1 MISYFI
7 PKSMRDK
14 LYNNVV
20 NNVFPSLVYEDKNL
34 LTDYLFE
41 LIDII
46 AIKFNFD
53 EEQKDKYLYQFEQN
67 NYKDSKGLL
76 LALLPFIKDN
86 DETVKKGLQKLSDLY
101 IKKEEGSLKVDLLKG
116 EPKYK
121 YTNIQ
126 YNRCKRVE
134 KDNNEH
140 IENIENIEI
149 PFSHEHL
156 EHNFKLMKES
166 IKTMRN
172 RLYIN
177 WINILPVSIENY
189 KETYM
194 FKITD
199 KQFKEKNLIY
209 WDPYQDSNTDEY
221 KKGLQNIGLDVSE
234 VYDTIVNHL
243 YYSIKNIKWTLFS
256 IKNDENVIPII
267 QILNNLFNLKKCIL
281 GITWSQ
287 LNDNERSEFESNWKQ
302 FCQAF
307 INQINYEALYDK
319 MTEKLMIELIY
330 SIEKSN
336 QIYQL
341 NKIGYIKMTPKD
353 ELKKKF
359 KGDYELQL
367 FMRMKGRVEILQ
379 NHSNY
384 IYNFFEE
391 SFSRFRNTWYGHN
404 MFGGNQEFDDRIYF
418 DDNDFIVLKN
428 VYNYA
433 KSMSKYTTGGEF
445 KDQPRFWKSFSN
457 SEKELIITER
467 INSGTNGSWF
477 NIDRY
482 LGRFFPQKKSSQIHN
497 KIREKLP
504 EIIFEV
510 LILNGVLSEFVPD
523 KEITDDRLLPNNPL
537 EKKKTVKNI
546 LHNRYKNNQKFK
558 NRIDNSYYF
567 IENKRFGD
575 MRMIY
580 KKNNRGKDINYVKWV
595 FKNSN
600 WMFTYAMDWI
610 SQIIFFH
617 HYLNNR
623 VIFVTG
629 ATGVGKSSQIP
640 KLFMYAV
647 KMIDYKLN
655 GKVICT
661 QPRKP
666 PTVQNALYMSSDV
679 GFPIEKY
686 NEYVDTKIVT
696 PNYNI
701 QYKHQEK
708 KHVYD
713 NQIGVTLK
721 FVTDGTLMSDLYLNP
736 LLKKSIMSD
745 ERRDRTA
752 ENRIFLPSN
761 LYDVVIIDEAHE
773 HNVNMDM
780 ILTLMKYSTYFN
792 NNIRLAIVSATLD
805 SDEPRYRRY
814 YRDIND
820 NKIFPLNN
828 YLPKYEIDRINVDRR
843 IHISEPGKTTQYK
856 ITDIPKIETNSLN
869 SLKEAVET
877 TIDIIKTTLDGDILL
892 FMPGEAEIKSA
903 VDELIANTPD
913 NVLILPYFGKL
924 SDTNRAMVENID
936 KGLSR
941 YPYEK
946 NLYIGGS
953 FDPKQVKKV
962 PQNTYK
968 RAVIVATN
976 IAEASITIDSL
987 KYVVDTGVEKVNR
1000 YDFSQNSSVL
1010 RPEIISDSSRIQR
1023 RGRVGRTKDG
1033 TVYYMYDIKET
1044 EGKDIKFKI
1053 TLENIKETL
1062 LKYLIKTRQIGDDDI
1077 GFKPFFNIEND
1088 PNLLNELQKINYMS
1102 GINTIIQ
1109 EQYFIKG
1116 KFFSY
1121 KGNNKHYDYH
1131 NNTIPWMYYKTGM
1144 MSDSLMDK
1152 YGNFYLVHPDEN
1164 LLIRNIYGDIC
1175 DVKLR
1180 KNEYI
1185 FNDGRYES
1193 FKIKYFFEVLQ
1204 MYGVVEKFGISEHN
1218 VDKKSKIN
1226 IDNNNLLQEEYYYKS
1241 HFGQRIID
1249 LQVSIQSEI
1258 ITFESIIVYL
1268 YSRLYNCGHHVI
1280 KFLAM
1285 ISTFDSPKAMFND
1298 NLPQMM
1304 SYFKNQY
1311 GDSYGYIVV
1320 ANMIL
1325 YLFET
1330 KLGYQTCSTSA
1341 SNIRLENDISKYK
1354 SKFFTAYE
1362 NDDFSEFKG
1371 DKKLDD
1377 YLEQFHTNKLH
1388 NSAEVKP
1395 SEIRDSLKNKYI
1407 VSHNISNL
1415 DDPSVRNY
1423 VEQWLSKY
1431 GLNVDKVI
1439 KFYKIYLDLS
1449 QTICNIENKIY
1460 NEDSPV
1466 EVYLG
1471 WFDDYFKK
1479 KEKIIGSTLIEN
1491 ITICIMHGYFYNIST
1506 ILLVKNDNYYHVNVF
1521 NPSIETI
1528 YQVKKL
1534 FKKSLPGRENL
1545 NDTFLDSQYL
1555 SDIVFVKSKPGDDTT
1570 EINIIDHIPEAL
1582 ITKLFTSLKLDNLSK
1597 NFSDVHDINVQ
1608 RTRIRELTKSY
1619 QDTSLISSM
1628 TDPKFIS
1635 TVIPKYIDALHHIR
1649 SLVGKNS

>member
-1 MISYFI
+1 MTSYFI
-7 PKSMRDK
+7 PKSMKNK

-20 NNVFPSLVYEDKNL
+20 NDVFPSLEYEDKNI
-34 LTDYLFE
+34 LTNYLFE

-53 EEQKDKYLYQFEQN
+53 EKQKDKYLYQFEQN

-86 DETVKKGLQKLSDLY
+86 DETAKKNLKQLSDLY
-101 IKKEEGSLKVDLLKG
+101 VKKEEQSSKVNLLKG

-134 KDNNEH
+134 EDND
-140 IENIENIEI
+140 ENIEI

-156 EHNFKLMKES
+156 KHNFKLMKES

-172 RLYIN
+172 RLYVN
-177 WINILPVSIENY
+177 WLNILPVSIKNY
-189 KETYM
+189 KETDM
-194 FKITD
+194 FKVTV

-209 WDPYQDSNTDEY
+209 WNPYQNSDSEEY

-256 IKNDENVIPII
+256 VGSGENVIPTI
-267 QILNNLFNLKKCIL
+267 QVLYDILKLEKCFM
-281 GITWSQ
+281 GYTWTQ
-287 LNDNERSEFESNWKQ
+287 LNDNERYEFESRWKQ

-307 INQINYEALYDK
+307 INHENFEILDNKL
-319 MTEKLMIELIY
+319 TETLMIQLIY
-330 SIEKSN
+330 SFEKSN
-336 QIYQL
+336 QVFPLINGSNYKYML
-341 NKIGYIKMTPKD
+341 SKD
-353 ELKKKF
+353 ELKEKY
-359 KGDYELQL
+359 GSRYEKEL
-367 FMRMKGRVEILQ
+367 FQITIDRVRDTLQ
-379 NHSNY
+379 NESNY

-391 SFSRFRNTWYGHN
+391 SFSKFRKTWYGYYMFNNN
-404 MFGGNQEFDDRIYF
+404 MKFNDRIKFDDG
-418 DDNDFIVLKN
+418 DFIVLKN

-433 KSMSKYTTGGEF
+433 KSMSKDTVKGEF
-445 KDQPRFWKSFSN
+445 TNQPRFWKSFSDT
-457 SEKELIITER
+457 EKERIKIER

-477 NIDRY
+477 DINRY
-482 LGRFFPQKKSSQIHN
+482 LKEFFPKKKTYQVHDR
-497 KIREKLP
+497 IREKLP
-504 EIIFEV
+504 EIIFEA

-523 KEITDDRLLPNNPL
+523 KEITDDRLLPSNPL
-537 EKKKTVKNI
+537 EKKKTVKNT

-575 MRMIY
+575 MEMTY
-580 KKNNRGKDINYVKWV
+580 KKNNKKKAINYVKWM

-679 GFPIEKY
+679 GFPIEEY
-686 NEYVDTKIVT
+686 NEDVDAKVVT

-736 LLKKSIMSD
+736 LLKKSIISGRKKD
-745 ERRDRTA
+745 KSA
-752 ENRIFLPSN
+752 ENRIFISNN

-828 YLPKYEIDRINVDRR
+828 YLPKYKIDRINVDRR

-856 ITDIPKIETNSLN
+856 IDDVPVPGTGN
-869 SLKEAVET
+869 LKEAVEM
-877 TIDIIKTTLDGDILL
+877 TIDIVKTTLDGDILL

-946 NLYIGGS
+946 TLYIGGY

-962 PQNTYK
+962 PQNTYQ

-1000 YDFSQNSSVL
+1000 YNFSQNSSVL
-1010 RPEIISDSSRIQR
+1010 RPEFISDSSRIQR

-1044 EGKDIKFKI
+1044 KGKDIKFKI

-1062 LKYLIKTRQIGDDDI
+1062 LKYLVKSKQIGDDEK
-1077 GFKPFFNIEND
+1077 GSEPFFNIEND
-1088 PNLLNELQKINYMS
+1088 PNLSDGLQKIDYMS
-1102 GINTIIQ
+1102 GIDKIIE
-1109 EQYFIKG
+1109 EQYFVKG
-1116 KFFSY
+1116 EFFYY
-1121 KGNNKHYDYH
+1121 KGNKKHYDYQK
-1131 NNTIPWMYYKTGM
+1131 NNIPWLYYKTGM
-1144 MSDSLMDK
+1144 MSNSLMDK
-1152 YGNFYLVHPDEN
+1152 DGNFYLVHPDEN
-1164 LLIRNIYGDIC
+1164 LLIRNIYGDIV
-1175 DVKLR
+1175 DVKPR
-1180 KNEYI
+1180 KDEYL
-1185 FNDGRYES
+1185 FSNKKYES

-1204 MYGVVEKFGISEHN
+1204 MYDVVQKFGIDN
-1218 VDKKSKIN
+1218 VDKKHQIN
-1226 IDNNNLLQEEYYYKS
+1226 TDYNDLLQEEYYYKTIL
-1241 HFGQRIID
+1241 GQRINDI
-1249 LQVSIQSEI
+1249 QVSIQSEV

-1268 YSRLYNCGHHVI
+1268 YSRLYNCGDHVI

-1285 ISTFDSPKAMFND
+1285 ISTFDSPKAMFSD
-1298 NLPQMM
+1298 KLPEMI
-1304 SYFKNQY
+1304 SCFKNQY

-1325 YLFET
+1325 HLFEN
-1330 KLGYQTCSTSA
+1330 KLGYQTCSTSV
-1341 SNIRLENDISKYK
+1341 SDTKLENDISKFK
-1354 SKFFTAYE
+1354 SKFFTAFE
-1362 NDDFSEFKG
+1362 NNNFGEFKG
-1371 DKKLDD
+1371 NKKLND
-1377 YLEQFHTNKLH
+1377 YFELFYTNKLH
-1388 NSAEVKP
+1388 NSVEVKP
-1395 SEIRDSLKNKYI
+1395 SEMKDSLKNKHV

-1431 GLNVDKVI
+1431 GLNFDKVI

-1449 QTICNIENKIY
+1449 QTICNLEKKIY
-1460 NEDSPV
+1460 NEESPV
-1466 EVYLG
+1466 EVYLE
-1471 WFDDYFKK
+1471 WFDDNLKK
-1479 KEKIIGSTLIEN
+1479 KDKIIGSTLIEN
-1491 ITICIMHGYFYNIST
+1491 ITICIMYGYFYNIST
-1506 ILLVKNDNYYHVNVF
+1506 ILFIKNDNYYHVNVF
-1521 NPSIETI
+1521 NPNIETI
-1528 YQVKKL
+1528 YQVKKF

-1555 SDIVFVKSKPGDDTT
+1555 SDIVFIKSKPGNDTT

-1582 ITKLFTSLKLDNLSK
+1582 ITKIFNSLKLDNLSK
-1597 NFSDVHDINVQ
+1597 NFSNVYDIDVQ
-1608 RTRIRELTKSY
+1608 RTRIKDLIGSY
-1619 QDTSLISSM
+1619 QEDSQLVNNM
-1628 TDPKFIS
+1628 TYPKFIS

-1649 SLVGKNS
+1649 SLVEKNN